1 MTPRNRLTAA
11 ERGEQLVAAAVTAFA
26 RSGYAGTT
34 TDQVARLAGV
44 TQPYVIRIFGTK
56 QALFIATLEHT
67 CDRIEQAFRDAGGD
81 GTGGDGAGG
90 AGTDFATLG
99 EAYDRLLAEHDLLS
113 VLLHGFSAAGDPEIG
128 DVVRARFGR
137 IYQTVKE
144 LTGADPVQLRD
155 FLAHGML
162 LTILGAM
169 RVAGRD
175 TVPPTPW
182 MAEMRGAFGMI
193 ENGQ

>member
-1 MTPRNRLTAA
+1 MN
-11 ERGEQLVAAAVTAFA
+11 TAFA
-26 RSGYAGTT
+26 KSGYARTT

-67 CDRIEQAFRDAGGD
+67 CDRIEQTFRDAGGD
-81 GTGGDGAGG
+81 GA
-90 AGTDFATLG
+90 DFATLG
-99 EAYDRLLAEHDLLS
+99 HAYDRLLEEHDLLS

-144 LTGADPVQLRD
+144 ITGAEPVQLRD

-182 MAEMRGAFGMI
+182 MAEMLGAFGMLDK
-193 ENGQ
+193 GQ

>member
-1 MTPRNRLTAA
+1 MTPRIRLTAA

-56 QALFIATLEHT
+56 QALFIATLEHA
-67 CDRIEQAFRDAGGD
+67 CNRIEQSFRDAS
-81 GTGGDGAGG
+81 AGSG
-90 AGTDFATLG
+90 DFATLG
-99 EAYDRLLAEHDLLS
+99 HAYDRLLDEPDLLS

-128 DVVRARFGR
+128 EVVRSRFGR
-137 IYQTVKE
+137 IYDTVKE
-144 LTGADPVQLRD
+144 ITGAEPEQLRD

-162 LTILGAM
+162 LTVLGSI
-169 RVAGRD
+169 RVAGPKA
-175 TVPPTPW
+175 VPPAPW
-182 MAEMRGAFGMI
+182 AAELLGALGMAAQGTTEPR
-193 ENGQ
+193 